1 MVICLIHPH
10 TCGFAKTAAWQ
21 ITRAVTTKVKCSENE
36 TPKSHHTRVVQEIY
50 NRFTSMFSSTGSRFA
65 VDFKSFNRK
74 LPELRKKFSTW
85 NSRKAQE
92 REQYLEAFSTDT
104 WDKLSLQAKDEHSL
118 KNCRGCFHKY
128 SAVQSFFPV
137 AAKQFKSCLKDNPT
151 VVAQEISSNI
161 HAKPVKCTR
170 REYKHGAQEIYD
182 RLNPVFE
189 KNLQCFLEEG
199 ILNAGPIQ
207 NRN

>member
-21 ITRAVTTKVKCSENE
+21 IARAVTTKVKRSENE

-65 VDFKSFNRK
+65 VDFKSFNLK
-74 LPELRKKFSTW
+74 LPELRKTFSTW

-104 WDKLSLQAKDEHSL
+104 WDKLSPGAHI
-118 KNCRGCFHKY
+118 RGDVGGEGGHPPT
-128 SAVQSFFPV
+128 SFS
-137 AAKQFKSCLKDNPT
+137 KSVDSRSRKMH
-151 VVAQEISSNI
+151 I
-161 HAKPVKCTR
+161 R
-170 REYKHGAQEIYD
+170 
-182 RLNPVFE
+182 
-189 KNLQCFLEEG
+189 
-199 ILNAGPIQ
+199 
-207 NRN
+207 